1 MNQENQT
8 PAPAAGLGPTSPAGS
23 IEFSPADTTPIPAS
37 QIASICQSLT
47 AETDPA
53 KQRVYW
59 RRMQHSAP
67 SSKALD
73 LALQCIT
80 NPTAPNRGEAV
91 RYLRSCFPDR
101 LPALLEAFSRDP
113 DEEMRYQLSE
123 FLRDSDMDAA
133 IGMKIGMLGKA
144 SAEKQQLL
152 IHEIAENGNL
162 FHLEGLQGL
171 DTLAGGNSVFA
182 RAAELLSK
190 RTKTQA
196 ATAGS

>member
-1 MNQENQT
+1 
-8 PAPAAGLGPTSPAGS
+8 
-23 IEFSPADTTPIPAS
+23 
-37 QIASICQSLT
+37 
-47 AETDPA
+47 
-53 KQRVYW
+53 
-59 RRMQHSAP
+59 
-67 SSKALD
+67 
-73 LALQCIT
+73 
-80 NPTAPNRGEAV
+80 
-91 RYLRSCFPDR
+91 
-101 LPALLEAFSRDP
+101 
-113 DEEMRYQLSE
+113 
-123 FLRDSDMDAA
+123 
-133 IGMKIGMLGKA
+133 MKIGMLGKA